1 MKKCPKC
8 GNPSYDGAPVCGNCG
23 YNFPKQKSVVPRSE
37 DIFKQEPEKEKTSN
51 DEDTITI
58 IKENIVLIGIIIIIT
73 LIVIIGIVVVS
84 TGDSGSIQDS
94 NDLNKYDFNGFS
106 FKYPK
111 TWEVINETD
120 IEHVGAKFYQDE
132 NNVTIEFYNTTST
145 SLSIKDVTQDI
156 ISYAQNN
163 GAYVEFI
170 ETHDNSSSNVIL
182 ENANGNYTRFVS
194 LLDNNTIY
202 VFKITGVNQSLI
214 ESGDINSTIDSVK
227 IS

>member
-23 YNFPKQKSVVPRSE
+23 YNFPKQKSVVLRSE

-58 IKENIVLIGIIIIIT
+58 IRENIVLIGTIILIT
-73 LIVIIGIVVVS
+73 LIVIIGIVIVS
-84 TGDSGSIQDS
+84 TDDSGSIQDS

-111 TWEVINETD
+111 TWKVINATD
-120 IEHVGAKFYQDE
+120 IEYVGAKFYQDE
-132 NNVTIEFYNTTST
+132 NNVTIEFYNTTGIG
-145 SLSIKDVTQDI
+145 LSIKDVTQNI
-156 ISYAQNN
+156 ISYAQNS
-163 GAYVEFI
+163 GAYVEVV

-194 LLDNNTIY
+194 LLDNNTVY
-202 VFKITGVNQSLI
+202 VFKITGANQSLI
-214 ESGDINSTIDSVK
+214 ESDDINSTIDSVK
-227 IS
+227 IA